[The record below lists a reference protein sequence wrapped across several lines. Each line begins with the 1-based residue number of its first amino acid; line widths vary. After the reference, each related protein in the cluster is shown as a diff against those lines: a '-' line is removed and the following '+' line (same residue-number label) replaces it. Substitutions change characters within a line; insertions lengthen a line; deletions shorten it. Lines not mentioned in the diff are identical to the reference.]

1 MDKRIVSGCIASIV
15 GLMLFAFVGFMLG
28 AKLPQVV
35 ATPWGELPLFD
46 LAGVFVSMAAG
57 GAIAGRRYVW
67 FAIGL
72 IVLIWVPII
81 FMLVAMQPEMTLA
94 RVVRFNRL
102 AIGTNLILA
111 WLGAFLGARLAQRV
125 HARRAAA

>member
-15 GLMLFAFVGFMLG
+15 GLMLFTFIGFMLG
-28 AKLPQVV
+28 AKLQQVV
-35 ATPWGELPLFD
+35 TTPWGELPLFD
-46 LAGVFVSMAAG
+46 LAGVLVSMAVG

-72 IVLIWVPII
+72 VALVWVPII
-81 FMLVAMQPEMTLA
+81 FMLVTMQPEMTLA
-94 RVVRFNRL
+94 RVLRFNRL
-102 AIGTNLILA
+102 AIGANLILA
-111 WLGAFLGARLAQRV
+111 WLGAFLGANLAQRL

>member
-15 GLMLFAFVGFMLG
+15 GLMLFAFIGFMLG
-28 AKLPQVV
+28 AKLQQV
-35 ATPWGELPLFD
+35 ATTPWGELPLFD
-46 LAGVFVSMAAG
+46 LAGVFVSMAVG

-72 IVLIWVPII
+72 IALIWIPVI

-94 RVVRFNRL
+94 RVLRFNRL
-102 AIGTNLILA
+102 AIGANLILA
-111 WLGAFLGARLAQRV
+111 WLGAFLGANLAQRL